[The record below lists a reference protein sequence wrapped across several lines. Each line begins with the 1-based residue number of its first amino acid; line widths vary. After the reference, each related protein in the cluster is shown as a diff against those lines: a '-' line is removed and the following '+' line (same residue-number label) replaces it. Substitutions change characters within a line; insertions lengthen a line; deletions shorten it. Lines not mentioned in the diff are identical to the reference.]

1 MGMNHKYYQACYAH
15 PDTGW
20 AVINTSENMPQE
32 LIDDFSS
39 IERENAALA
48 SGAKVAMGDNKTPS
62 CMYEI
67 YFRNNHAGLVRVQYS
82 LSDSQGRPI
91 SFAHGYI
98 FPDAY
103 ELLKDPNRL
112 LGIANKN
119 FADQRLSEEERFSIR
134 SVPGEYNRRLIEQ
147 SSIKNLPDEFQRTES
162 YTIESSMK
170 ECGISEETYQRYIL
184 TIYSHL
190 LSSNTDKNLYVKTD
204 GTEEYAWKLLYLTY
218 SAIPF
223 SMRTL
228 LSAST
233 YLHTEQHN
241 TKLIFCAELPENM
254 PHIDPKTGISNV
266 MSEIVEKRLRDR
278 NPFIIKSL
286 GHVFRNK
293 HDQFFTTIE
302 ACLRLMGDIRLA
314 SMQAINIAYSFGI
327 KEYDVPDKLPGLIY
341 GWLALS
347 VSNFEDWE
355 RIVCFLLKKADDSK
369 VILGEETKGMLSER
383 LKTAVTEAFKSKVR
397 EYLVSSDERM

>member
-1 MGMNHKYYQACYAH
+1 MDMSRKYYQICYAH
-15 PDTGW
+15 SDTGW

-32 LIDDFSS
+32 LVNDFSS
-39 IERENAALA
+39 IERGNAALA
-48 SGAKVAMGDNKTPS
+48 SGTKVAMGGNKTPS

-67 YFRNNHAGLVRVQYS
+67 YFRNNHVGLVRVQYS

-103 ELLKDPNRL
+103 ELLKDPNGL
-112 LGIANKN
+112 LGITNKN
-119 FADQRLSEEERFSIR
+119 FADQKLSEEERSSIR

-147 SSIKNLPDEFQRTES
+147 SSIKNLPDEFQRTAPF
-162 YTIESSMK
+162 TIESSMK
-170 ECGISEETYQRYIL
+170 ECGFSEETYQRYIL
-184 TIYSHL
+184 TIYSQL
-190 LSSNTDKNLYVKTD
+190 LSSNTDNNLYIKTD

-254 PHIDPKTGISNV
+254 PHIDPKTGVNNV
-266 MSEIVEKRLRDR
+266 MSEIVEKRLKDR
-278 NPFIIKSL
+278 NPFIVKSL
-286 GHVFRNK
+286 GFVLRNK
-293 HDQFFTTIE
+293 HDQFFAMIE
-302 ACLRLMGDIRLA
+302 ACLRLMGDINLT
-314 SMQAINIAYSFGI
+314 SMQALNLAYSFGT
-327 KEYDVPDKLPGLIY
+327 KEYDYPDKLPALVY
-341 GWLALS
+341 GWLALP
-347 VSNFEDWE
+347 VNNFEDWE
-355 RIVCFLLKKADDSK
+355 KVVGFLLKKADDGK
-369 VILGEETKGMLSER
+369 VILGKETIGMISER
-383 LKTAVTEAFKSKVR
+383 LNKAVTEKFKKQAS
-397 EYLVSSDERM
+397 EYLSSSDERK